1 VRTVLSSSARLR
13 LDAARRFILD
23 APPDAECVIVAASRS
38 AADDFARDL
47 ARQRGA
53 TFGMHRFSLTQLAA
67 RLAAPMLA
75 GRRLAPTTPLGMQA
89 VAARS
94 LFDATRSGA
103 LSYFGPVADSP
114 GFARALAHTLEEI
127 SLAMVPIEAL
137 QRAGSGGLD
146 LGVLLERFDEQLQAA
161 PAADR
166 SRFLAA
172 ATRAALEGAG
182 VAAGRRLLLLD
193 VPIGNGAEDRL
204 VGALVQSSLDGFATS
219 PSGDDRSMRALAS
232 LGSVEDL
239 DAHLATP
246 RQAFE
251 RVRLHLF
258 SAAPPPPGDPLD
270 EVELFS
276 APGEG
281 RECVEIARRVLRE
294 ARRGVPFDRMAVV
307 LRAPQQYSSLLEHA
321 LERAGIPAYFERGT
335 RRPHP
340 AGRAFLALLRCAADN
355 LSTRRFAEYL
365 SLGQVPDAPNAPGDA
380 FPASA
385 DEVFGALG
393 QRAADAGSRQEAES
407 DSDDRDVPVNQAVR
421 APWKW
426 ERLLAESRVI
436 ATVERWERRL
446 AGLASECELQVREL
460 ERTEPESARID
471 QLTRKI
477 ADIRQ
482 LAAFALPL
490 ISMLGAWPPRAT
502 WGDWLERFAILASQ
516 ALRRPD
522 RVLRVLADLAPM
534 GTIGPIGIDEAA
546 VVLADRLRSI
556 EAEPPARRYGRLL
569 VTTPAQLRGRS
580 FEVVFVPSLAERIF
594 PQRPRE
600 DPLLLDE
607 SRVALNTP
615 VPLVMQ
621 VERAELEKLQLRLAV
636 GAAESRLY
644 VSFPTVEVGDGRPK
658 VPSLYALEVWRAMT
672 GRVPGADELQRVAA
686 NRSHATLAWPAPLD
700 REEAIDS
707 LEHDLSTLRALAAEP
722 EQRVRGHAQYML
734 QLNDCLQRSVRE
746 RYMRRRPTW
755 SHWDGITTATDRL
768 KPVLAAY
775 RLGERAYSLSA
786 LQKYSTC
793 PYQFFLSAICRMRP
807 AEDLEPLYRM
817 DPLTRGSLF
826 HAVQTDFFRRL
837 RAIDALPVAR
847 ADLDRA
853 LTVLD
858 QALADVAAVERERL
872 SPAIDRVWTD
882 EIAAMRRDLRLWV
895 DETAGRDEWTPKWFE
910 WSFGLRDAGR
920 DEASR
925 PEPVLIDGRFKLHGS
940 IDLVEEHTSGELR
953 ITDHKTGKYRG
964 KDRMV
969 VDGGAALQPVLY
981 AMALEAGTGRT
992 VAGGRLYYAT
1002 TDGGYR
1008 EVDIPLTAQ
1017 ARRLGVEVLEIIDR
1031 AVETGFFA
1039 PVPREKACA
1048 WCDFRIVCGP
1058 LSEDRVGTFKSREPL
1073 GDLDALRRKP

>member
-1 VRTVLSSSARLR
+1 
-13 LDAARRFILD
+13 
-23 APPDAECVIVAASRS
+23 
-38 AADDFARDL
+38 
-47 ARQRGA
+47 
-53 TFGMHRFSLTQLAA
+53 
-67 RLAAPMLA
+67 
-75 GRRLAPTTPLGMQA
+75 
-89 VAARS
+89 
-94 LFDATRSGA
+94 
-103 LSYFGPVADSP
+103 
-114 GFARALAHTLEEI
+114 
-127 SLAMVPIEAL
+127 
-137 QRAGSGGLD
+137 
-146 LGVLLERFDEQLQAA
+146 
-161 PAADR
+161 
-166 SRFLAA
+166 
-172 ATRAALEGAG
+172 
-182 VAAGRRLLLLD
+182 
-193 VPIGNGAEDRL
+193 
-204 VGALVQSSLDGFATS
+204 
-219 PSGDDRSMRALAS
+219 
-232 LGSVEDL
+232 
-239 DAHLATP
+239 
-246 RQAFE
+246 
-251 RVRLHLF
+251 
-258 SAAPPPPGDPLD
+258 
-270 EVELFS
+270 
-276 APGEG
+276 
-281 RECVEIARRVLRE
+281 
-294 ARRGVPFDRMAVV
+294 
-307 LRAPQQYSSLLEHA
+307 
-321 LERAGIPAYFERGT
+321 
-335 RRPHP
+335 
-340 AGRAFLALLRCAADN
+340 
-355 LSTRRFAEYL
+355 
-365 SLGQVPDAPNAPGDA
+365 
-380 FPASA
+380 
-385 DEVFGALG
+385 
-393 QRAADAGSRQEAES
+393 
-407 DSDDRDVPVNQAVR
+407 
-421 APWKW
+421 
-426 ERLLAESRVI
+426 
-436 ATVERWERRL
+436 
-446 AGLASECELQVREL
+446 
-460 ERTEPESARID
+460 
-471 QLTRKI
+471 
-477 ADIRQ
+477 
-482 LAAFALPL
+482 
-490 ISMLGAWPPRAT
+490 
-502 WGDWLERFAILASQ
+502 
-516 ALRRPD
+516 
-522 RVLRVLADLAPM
+522 
-534 GTIGPIGIDEAA
+534 
-546 VVLADRLRSI
+546 
-556 EAEPPARRYGRLL
+556 
-569 VTTPAQLRGRS
+569 
-580 FEVVFVPSLAERIF
+580 
-594 PQRPRE
+594 
-600 DPLLLDE
+600 
-607 SRVALNTP
+607 
-615 VPLVMQ
+615 
-621 VERAELEKLQLRLAV
+621 
-636 GAAESRLY
+636 
-644 VSFPTVEVGDGRPK
+644 
-658 VPSLYALEVWRAMT
+658 
-672 GRVPGADELQRVAA
+672 
-686 NRSHATLAWPAPLD
+686 
-700 REEAIDS
+700 
-707 LEHDLSTLRALAAEP
+707 
-722 EQRVRGHAQYML
+722 ML

-746 RYMRRRPTW
+746 RYMRRRTTW

-768 KPVLAAY
+768 KPVLEAY